1 MHMASS
7 CTTTEVIL
15 NNTLNTIPI
24 CYRWKPGLR
33 EAKRFGQGPHNQEAM
48 ELGRA
53 LDLLTPRPRLLS
65 LALERGTSSPQRGM
79 RMLGSA
85 SPEDRSTP

>member
-1 MHMASS
+1 MCMAPS

-24 CYRWKPGLR
+24 FYRWKPGLR
-33 EAKRFGQGPHNQEAM
+33 EAKRFGQGPLNQEAM

-53 LDLLTPRPRLLS
+53 LGLLTPRPRLLS
-65 LALERGTSSPQRGM
+65 LALDRGTSSPQRGM
-79 RMLGSA
+79 RTLENA
-85 SPEDRSTP
+85 SPEDRGTP